1 MFLHLRRGCLHCH
14 LLQILRVLDRA
25 DREMA
30 YLSMGEAHRRITD
43 YLNRFSDADALNIFK
58 DFNRLIKQSDNDS
71 QFGKILVHLFRAFQS
86 YRIGNFIDSY
96 QAYEKPANAFIQEF
110 RNWDTAWALP
120 ALYVIDYDIRVL
132 AERADKEL
140 ALNGKSPEKW
150 KGAGSFL
157 MKVFGVLALHL
168 CRGVI
173 RSIET
178 ANI

>member
-1 MFLHLRRGCLHCH
+1 
-14 LLQILRVLDRA
+14 
-25 DREMA
+25 MA

-58 DFNRLIKQSDNDS
+58 CFYSGVSELGYGMGFASI
-71 QFGKILVHLFRAFQS
+71 
-86 YRIGNFIDSY
+86 
-96 QAYEKPANAFIQEF
+96 
-110 RNWDTAWALP
+110 
-120 ALYVIDYDIRVL
+120 
-132 AERADKEL
+132 ADKEL

-178 ANI
+178 ARIFDFVEFP

>member
-1 MFLHLRRGCLHCH
+1 
-14 LLQILRVLDRA
+14 
-25 DREMA
+25 MA

-58 DFNRLIKQSDNDS
+58 
-71 QFGKILVHLFRAFQS
+71 
-86 YRIGNFIDSY
+86 
-96 QAYEKPANAFIQEF
+96 EF

-120 ALYVIDYDIRVL
+120 ALYVIAYDIRVL
-132 AERADKEL
+132 AER
-140 ALNGKSPEKW
+140 
-150 KGAGSFL
+150 
-157 MKVFGVLALHL
+157 LHL